1 MDLPSLPDASASS
14 TICGR
19 AESSLPPPGNG
30 ALYCLQPRNAVNG
43 ERSMAVGLHLAAGLR
58 AGGAAFGRVGDSASG
73 KLALWDIADLSHGM
87 GCVP

>member
-1 MDLPSLPDASASS
+1 
-14 TICGR
+14 
-19 AESSLPPPGNG
+19 
-30 ALYCLQPRNAVNG
+30 
-43 ERSMAVGLHLAAGLR
+43 MAVGLHLAAGLR